1 MGSRLRV
8 PAVGAALTLLV
19 VAGVVPRAPGWSG
32 VLGPTALANTEGSPE
47 ALARR
52 VMDAM
57 QAGDLDRLRALAL
70 TEQEFR
76 AHVWPALPAA
86 RPERNV
92 PFDFV
97 WERLE
102 QNSEGHLRQTVAAT
116 RGAPLTL
123 RQVRFAGP
131 ASRYGDVVVR
141 RSTELVLAAPDGT
154 EWVVRLFGSTI
165 EQDGRYK
172 VFSYVVG
179 D

>member
-1 MGSRLRV
+1 
-8 PAVGAALTLLV
+8 
-19 VAGVVPRAPGWSG
+19 
-32 VLGPTALANTEGSPE
+32 VLGPAPLANTEGSPE

-52 VMDAM
+52 VIDAM
-57 QAGDLDRLRALAL
+57 QAGDLGRLRALAL

-76 AHVWPALPAA
+76 VHVWPSLPAA

-97 WERLE
+97 WERIE
-102 QNSEGHLRQTVAAT
+102 QNSEGHLRQTVAAI
-116 RGAPLTL
+116 GGGPLTL
-123 RQVRFAGP
+123 RRVRFAGP
-131 ASRYGDVVVR
+131 TSRYGDVAVR

-154 EWVVRLFGSTI
+154 ERMVRLFGSTV